1 MADISMG
8 NIQRVVAVDLVA
20 KTPAEYFDIAGDF
33 VDESGFFIRVEG
45 DGLLRYCPVGNKTD
59 AEAITKQFDAS
70 YRFIDPEVCRKIM
83 ADIPVTSP
91 SGDQATIIYV
101 GYGV

>member
-20 KTPAEYFDIAGDF
+20 KTPAEYFDIAGNF
-33 VDESGFFIRVEG
+33 VDENGFFIRAEG
-45 DGLLRYCPVGNKTD
+45 AGLLTYCPVGNKTD
-59 AEAITKQFDAS
+59 GEAITKQFDAS
-70 YRFIDPEVCRKIM
+70 YIFIDPEVCRKIM

-91 SGDQATIIYV
+91 AGDQASII
-101 GYGV
+101 